1 MLTGK
6 RPKSDI
12 RIYYYFF
19 LEIVIPALVVTIG
32 NEKQAKKKKILSF
45 LKYRKHRLSGIS
57 SWTHSARIDH

>member
-32 NEKQAKKKKILSF
+32 NEKQAKKK
-45 LKYRKHRLSGIS
+45 
-57 SWTHSARIDH
+57 

>member
-32 NEKQAKKKKILSF
+32 NEKQAKKKIISF
-45 LKYRKHRLSGIS
+45 SPSFYDLRN
-57 SWTHSARIDH
+57 